1 MTFDNSFSPW
11 VKRPCNTL
19 SQPVSRSSWSR
30 FSLRQPRQVRKRSGL
45 ENTQDST
52 RTAKYATKNPA
63 MSSKTAKVSDRSM
76 RQGWA
81 TISNLPL
88 FSRDRKSVVYG
99 KSVSV
104 RVDIGGARISK
115 KKKQKHKKN

>member
-63 MSSKTAKVSDRSM
+63 MSSKTAKVSDSSM

-81 TISNLPL
+81 TISTLPRSEEHTSEL
-88 FSRDRKSVVYG
+88 QSLM
-99 KSVSV
+99 
-104 RVDIGGARISK
+104 RISYAVFCL
-115 KKKQKHKKN
+115 KKNKTQQHAYNNYKV